1 MAIDVGVGAVIDNW
15 EFGFGANGIGNRINW
30 TDVERTTYFHDNL
43 LNGDGDLI
51 ESVPVPL
58 GDVRVELPIDYRA
71 NVGYDVDR
79 WAAVAEFGRGLQG
92 KSFHGGGELRLGMI
106 DVRGGAV
113 YSRELW
119 NPAGGVGMNMS
130 RAHRRSTWPCT
141 PIRPTSSASATRRL
155 PSRCASIA
163 SSVY

>member
-1 MAIDVGVGAVIDNW
+1 M
-15 EFGFGANGIGNRINW
+15 
-30 TDVERTTYFHDNL
+30 
-43 LNGDGDLI
+43 
-51 ESVPVPL
+51 PV

-92 KSFHGGGELRLGMI
+92 KSFHGGGEIRLGTI

-119 NPAGGVGMNMS
+119 NPAGGVGLNMS
-130 RAHRRSTWPCT
+130 DRASRSTWRCMAIP
-141 PIRPTSSASATRRL
+141 PTSSGSGIPR
-155 PSRCASIA
+155 SRCRCVSIVSGERFERSERAERSERSSELSGPSTNCAVSAS
-163 SSVY
+163 